1 MDINLTNGPDVYTQP
16 ESERNDWHHF
26 WGLGG
31 DDIIKAYQGHLIGG
45 AGNDRLERLV
55 KSGEDGRWLF
65 ATYWDSPRGIV
76 VNLAEGWIDDGWGTR
91 DTVVGIRMV
100 HGTGHNDSFIGDSAD
115 NMFQPNGGKDT
126 VNGGAGRDG
135 LFNLP
140 EIEPEAGQPR
150 RPAALNELIINVSA
164 DGRQATIRPTN
175 ATNFEL
181 TLTDMEFFELQ
192 VNGMTSQFNLADFIT
207 QQTMATQGVA
217 AGGEFR
223 WNASQSLGTPT
234 ALTYSFVTSAPASGV
249 GSTGF
254 RSFTAAEQS
263 LVRDI
268 LSKTSSATGLTFT
281 EVAESATA
289 QGQIRFGVSQQS
301 ATKGVSWLPGQAGA
315 GSLSGDIWMDVE
327 SMVGLRQGSE
337 GYAALLHEIG
347 HALGL
352 RHPRNVDASDKWP
365 MQLREADDRTAL
377 TVMSQNASADGL
389 FRADWGPLDVL
400 ALRYLYGARSLGT
413 GNDVYVWGSSVGS
426 AQSLIVDD
434 GGTDTVDASALGVG
448 VSIQLAAGKLS
459 SVGTTSDGRS
469 AVDNLAILE
478 GSVIE
483 NAIGTSR
490 DDVIVGNDANNR
502 LTGGLGNDWLDGG
515 KGTDTAVFTG
525 RMGEYRIYNSLGQ
538 VFVEAK
544 DGTSGFDTLVG
555 IEKLSFQDQTVDVDK
570 VSIQGVIKQGQTLT
584 AVVTMAQPQTA
595 GAMSYQWRV
604 NGNDIQGATA
614 ATFTPR
620 QSEVN
625 QQLSVIVRYTDTTGF
640 ASSLTTSAS
649 SGVQNTN
656 DRPTGFV
663 RIEGTGEV
671 GQTLTVKYALED
683 LDGYGGVY
691 FEWRLDGI
699 DVRNSNSATYTIKP
713 DDVGR
718 VITVAVMYGDWGGTN
733 DGMVS
738 SNSVVVGPTR
748 SPNAEDTTPPTIAI
762 QGDRASLAA
771 GQTTVVTFTLS
782 EASTNFNVGDIAFSG
797 GDLTAFAGSGR
808 EYTALFTPSP
818 NAEGKA
824 VISVAS
830 GTFTDA
836 TGNANN
842 DGAESNN
849 RISLSVDTRA
859 PALASFSPADGATS
873 VSISGNLV
881 LTFSEFIQLGQSSV
895 RLKTSKG
902 EVVETFTAA
911 NTTVSGSAL
920 TLNPTADLS
929 IFSKYVVELDT
940 GAVKDLAG
948 NGNAADGRYDFQT
961 ATVDSLY
968 HFFVVAFAAAPGATY
983 MSQLAEAWNYFSA
996 QPPRLDNMPVLQ
1008 QIVEIFTTKKQF
1020 TDVYPTTMA
1029 NRDLATLLVNN
1040 IVKTSTSEAA
1050 RNEAIGDIEAVLGP
1064 AFGWSR
1070 GKMLYTVFGNLASK
1084 ELNDPVWGSTAK
1096 QFQNQLAVARYF
1108 TEEMTVATE
1117 NLATL
1122 RGVIAN
1128 VTPDTDVSTVD
1139 KIVQII
1145 GTVPPGG

>member
-525 RMGEYRIYNSLGQ
+525 RLGEYRIYNSLGQ

-544 DGTSGFDTLVG
+544 DGTSGFDTLIG

-570 VSIQGVIKQGQTLT
+570 VSIQGELKQGQVLT

-625 QQLSVIVRYTDTTGF
+625 QQLAVIVRYTDTTGF
-640 ASSLTTSAS
+640 ASSLTTTAS
-649 SGVQNTN
+649 TGVQNTN

-929 IFSKYVVELDT
+929 IFSKYVVELDA